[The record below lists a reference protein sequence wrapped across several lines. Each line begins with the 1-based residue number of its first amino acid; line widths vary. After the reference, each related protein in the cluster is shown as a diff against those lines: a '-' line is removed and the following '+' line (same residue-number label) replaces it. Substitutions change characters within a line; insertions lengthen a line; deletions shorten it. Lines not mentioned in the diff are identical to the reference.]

1 MLNSVL
7 RSEATCV
14 LLSSA
19 CSSWFETLFGR
30 MKRPT
35 QAIFNVKT
43 STFSTFCKSHPMPLH
58 SYPCLSQSSSQNVF
72 CHVSDIQNMAQIQ
85 FLGAKVDK
93 VERERFINH
102 PLPMS
107 TFHSASAFPAH
118 HPKILP
124 WLKPLNS
131 HASDFQLLLC
141 WNVWLGWM
149 YEVFSDCGWIVKTLY
164 IPFLLTPN
172 WLKILFCRWQG
183 ARFSSKKITTQ
194 PLHVKTC
201 ILPTFLSLYLR
212 ALFILFAAS

>member
-7 RSEATCV
+7 RSEATWV

-19 CSSWFETLFGR
+19 AVVWDSC
-30 MKRPT
+30 
-35 QAIFNVKT
+35 
-43 STFSTFCKSHPMPLH
+43 
-58 SYPCLSQSSSQNVF
+58 PCLSQSSSQNVF
-72 CHVSDIQNMAQIQ
+72 GQVSDILKCQNMAQIQ
-85 FLGAKVDK
+85 FPGAKVDK
-93 VERERFINH
+93 MEKERFINH

-118 HPKILP
+118 HPKKLP
-124 WLKPLNS
+124 WPKPLNS
-131 HASDFQLLLC
+131 HVSDFQLLLC

-183 ARFSSKKITTQ
+183 ARFSS
-194 PLHVKTC
+194 
-201 ILPTFLSLYLR
+201 
-212 ALFILFAAS
+212 